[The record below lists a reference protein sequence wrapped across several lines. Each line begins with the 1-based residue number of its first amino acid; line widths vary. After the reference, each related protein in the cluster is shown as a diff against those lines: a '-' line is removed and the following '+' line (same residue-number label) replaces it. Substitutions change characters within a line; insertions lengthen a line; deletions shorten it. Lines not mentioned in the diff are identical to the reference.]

1 MSIFSVLTAPFVK
14 RQAQTPRTLQEYLR
28 IDPTGRA
35 EMAALAREDLRV
47 ALDGRVQ
54 EERRFSS
61 AGIADRRAS
70 CGATEVSDEARGY
83 AFVLDLVVRLPGERV
98 SEILDKMVG
107 YGQMLQRGRKQ

>member
-35 EMAALAREDLRV
+35 EMAARCREDLRA
-47 ALDGRVQ
+47 ALDGRATTQ
-54 EERRFSS
+54 QPFSGVGVGHRS
-61 AGIADRRAS
+61 GP
-70 CGATEVSDEARGY
+70 EVSEEARGY
-83 AFVLDLVVRLPGERV
+83 AFVLDLVMRLPGERV

-107 YGQMLQRGRKQ
+107 YGQMLRRGRKQ